1 MDIESWLPSWAASLL
16 PRRRHLKVAVAREK
30 GKNRSGTFTVI
41 TFGAAAAAFT
51 LAIFGIGPFA
61 VQEIVASFSSGQIPA
76 SEVFPAVSPTTRTV
90 VVYDPPKS
98 TGNPKP
104 APSQNPSPRPSP
116 SPTHH
121 ESPEPGDGN

>member
-1 MDIESWLPSWAASLL
+1 MDIENWLPSWAAALL

-61 VQEIVASFSSGQIPA
+61 VQEIVASFSSGQISA
-76 SEVFPAVSPTTRTV
+76 SEVFPAVSPTTKTV

-98 TGNPKP
+98 QPGTNPKP
-104 APSQNPSPRPSP
+104 APGPTTPKASPRPQP
-116 SPTHH
+116 SD
-121 ESPEPGDGN
+121 SQEPGDN